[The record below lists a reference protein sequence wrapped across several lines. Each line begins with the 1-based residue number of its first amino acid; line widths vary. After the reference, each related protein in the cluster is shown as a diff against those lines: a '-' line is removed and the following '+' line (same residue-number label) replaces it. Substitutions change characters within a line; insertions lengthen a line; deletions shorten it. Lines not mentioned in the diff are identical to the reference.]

1 MNKNNKNTNINNI
14 LNGIE
19 LAEMEINLSYALNRH
34 DLFWYNLYF
43 ARFLVA
49 GFLVF
54 LFLFIAVFIWAVKT
68 PLGDLATTLIWVEV
82 GLGIGLSICAGSI
95 ASIALQVYLVKNETI
110 TKAMTKRNYII
121 NTAGIAVFDDRSK
134 IVRTWKDVVK
144 VNKSRQGFYIR
155 TSGKLAI
162 IIPRRE
168 LSDPVKLK
176 TLEKIVKNC
185 T

>member
-1 MNKNNKNTNINNI
+1 MKENNNNDINHV
-14 LNGIE
+14 LDEVE
-19 LAEMEINLSYALNRH
+19 LAKMEISLSYALNRH

-43 ARFLVA
+43 ARFLVV
-49 GFLVF
+49 GFIVF
-54 LFLFIAVFIWAVKT
+54 LSLFILVMIWT
-68 PLGDLATTLIWVEV
+68 INTSSGDLATTLIWVGV
-82 GLGIGLSICAGSI
+82 GLGVGLSICTGSI

-110 TKAMTKRNYII
+110 NKAMTKRNYII
-121 NTAGIAVFDDRSK
+121 SSAGIAVFDDRSK
-134 IVRTWKDVVK
+134 IVRTWKDVAK

-168 LSDPVKLK
+168 FNDPVKLK
-176 TLEKIVKNC
+176 TFERIIKSC